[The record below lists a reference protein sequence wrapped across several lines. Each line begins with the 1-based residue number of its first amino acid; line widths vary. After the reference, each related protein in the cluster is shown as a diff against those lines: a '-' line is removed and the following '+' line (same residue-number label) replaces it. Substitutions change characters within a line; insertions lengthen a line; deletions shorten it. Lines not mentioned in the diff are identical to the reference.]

1 MYPTGMERSNP
12 TSCSSSD
19 IYFGIRKEMEG
30 KYSGIIHIRMWASAR
45 PTLQRYVGPSMG
57 STAKMESSSRWRDF
71 TNHITSLWDSALA
84 ISLIPFHEKL

>member
-1 MYPTGMERSNP
+1 
-12 TSCSSSD
+12 
-19 IYFGIRKEMEG
+19 
-30 KYSGIIHIRMWASAR
+30 MWESAR